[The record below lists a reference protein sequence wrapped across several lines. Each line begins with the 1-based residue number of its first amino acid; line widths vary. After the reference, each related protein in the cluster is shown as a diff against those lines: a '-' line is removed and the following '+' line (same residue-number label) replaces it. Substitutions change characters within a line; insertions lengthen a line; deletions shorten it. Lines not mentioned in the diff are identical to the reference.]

1 VGNQVYF
8 DFVEEFWVAGCVDGA
23 GEHFGFV
30 SEFLQFNR
38 QSEDLPFAAG
48 VSPKR
53 SVNHGNSHG
62 SLVPQ
67 TRSNFELSFI
77 YIWPTQE

>member
-1 VGNQVYF
+1 
-8 DFVEEFWVAGCVDGA
+8 
-23 GEHFGFV
+23 
-30 SEFLQFNR
+30 LQFNR

>member
-1 VGNQVYF
+1 MRDHVYF

-23 GEHFGFV
+23 GEYFGFV

-38 QSEDLPFAAG
+38 QSEDLPFAASA
-48 VSPKR
+48 SPKR

-67 TRSNFELSFI
+67 MRSNFELSFI
-77 YIWPTQE
+77 YIWPIQE